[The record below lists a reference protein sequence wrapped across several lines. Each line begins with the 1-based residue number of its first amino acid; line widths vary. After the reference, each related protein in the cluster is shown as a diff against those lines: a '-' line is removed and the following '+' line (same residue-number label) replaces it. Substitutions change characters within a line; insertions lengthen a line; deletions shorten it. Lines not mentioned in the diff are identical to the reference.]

1 MCYNYNMI
9 NPFVYENGKRI
20 FVGETPK
27 QPATEIK
34 IPLNFGRTNKF
45 VPM

>member
-1 MCYNYNMI
+1 MYCNYNMI

-27 QPATEIK
+27 QPVIEMK
-34 IPLNFGRTNKF
+34 IPLNFSGTNKF

>member
-9 NPFVYENGKRI
+9 NPFVYENGKLV
-20 FVGETPK
+20 FSGQTPK
-27 QPATEIK
+27 QPATEMK
-34 IPLNFGRTNKF
+34 IPLGNTGPNKF

>member
-1 MCYNYNMI
+1 MI

-20 FVGETPK
+20 FVGQTPK
-27 QPATEIK
+27 QPATEMK
-34 IPLNFGRTNKF
+34 IPLEFGQPNKF